1 MRTARLSLTATS
13 PKLAKLLLL
22 VIRLNAARLFEKFT
36 DTVSL
41 LALPGITC
49 SYNRPVGHPRPAQV
63 ANLVGDGMNMML
75 AVTKPSEMKKYT
87 GVQRAAA
94 LMLVLGKEHGAP
106 IWEQL
111 SVEEIKELSSAIAQ
125 LGRVSATLVEH
136 LLVEFSGEVSSM
148 ASLHGSF
155 ETTERLLDGILPT
168 DRVKEIMDDI
178 RGPSGRTMWDK
189 LSNVSEAVLAAY
201 LKNEYPQTI
210 AVILSKLKSDH
221 AARVIAELPR
231 ELSVDVIMRML
242 GMDTVQKA
250 VLAEVEAT
258 LKNEFMSNLSRSQRR
273 DPHETMAEVFNA
285 LDRSTEEAL
294 LTALDSQAPDS
305 AERIRRLMFTF
316 EDLANLLPSAIV
328 IIVRNAD
335 KRQMALALKGAP
347 DSMRQIFYSGMTERS
362 SKLLKE
368 DIVGLGPV
376 RSKDCEEAQ
385 SALVRLAK
393 NLSDRGEIMLVDPQ
407 NDGAMII

>member
-1 MRTARLSLTATS
+1 MNTSLA
-13 PKLAKLLLL
+13 
-22 VIRLNAARLFEKFT
+22 
-36 DTVSL
+36 
-41 LALPGITC
+41 
-49 SYNRPVGHPRPAQV
+49 V
-63 ANLVGDGMNMML
+63 ANAPLG
-75 AVTKPSEMKKYT
+75 KKYT
-87 GVQRAAA
+87 GSQKAAA

-111 SVEEIKELSSAIAQ
+111 SVDEIKELSSTIAQ
-125 LGRVSATLVEH
+125 LGRVPADLVES
-136 LLVEFSGEVSSM
+136 LLIEFSGEVSSM

-155 ETTERLLDGILPT
+155 ETTERLLDGILPN

-221 AARVIAELPR
+221 AARVIAELPH
-231 ELSVDVIMRML
+231 ELSVDVILRML

-250 VLAEVEAT
+250 VLSEVEAT

-285 LDRSTEEAL
+285 LDRQTEEAL
-294 LTALDSQAPDS
+294 LTALDGQAPNS
-305 AERIRRLMFTF
+305 AERIRALMFTF
-316 EDLANLLPSAIV
+316 EDLANLLPAAIAA
-328 IIVRNAD
+328 IVRNAD
-335 KRQMALALKGAP
+335 KRQMALALKASP
-347 DSMRQIFYSGMTERS
+347 DAMRQIFFGGMTERA

-368 DIVGLGPV
+368 DIAGLGPV
-376 RSKDCEEAQ
+376 RSKDCDEAQ

-393 NLSDRGEIMLVDPQ
+393 SLADRGEILLVDSQ
-407 NDGAMII
+407 NEDGMIL